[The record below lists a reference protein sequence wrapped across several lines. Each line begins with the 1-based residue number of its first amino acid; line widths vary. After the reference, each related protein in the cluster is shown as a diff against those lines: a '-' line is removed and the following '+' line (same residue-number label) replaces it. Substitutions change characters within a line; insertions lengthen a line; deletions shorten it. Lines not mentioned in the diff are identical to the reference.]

1 MFERIDEIADR
12 FEVRLNLFEKR
23 IGRALRLR
31 ALIVFVPIAVLVI
44 SVNLFIYF
52 S

>member
-1 MFERIDEIADR
+1 MFERVDEITDR
-12 FEVRLNLFEKR
+12 FEDRLNLFEKR
-23 IGRALRLR
+23 IRRALKLR
-31 ALIVFVPIAVLVI
+31 ALIVFVPVAVLAI